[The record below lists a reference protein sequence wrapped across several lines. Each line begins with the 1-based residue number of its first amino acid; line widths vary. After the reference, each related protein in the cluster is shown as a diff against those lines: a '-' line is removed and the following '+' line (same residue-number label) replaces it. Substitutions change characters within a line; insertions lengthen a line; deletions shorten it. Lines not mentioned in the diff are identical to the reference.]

1 MYSAAQAENVISSA
15 VKLRHL
21 VLLGGGH
28 AHIGVLRMLGMHP
41 EPDLK
46 VTLVSPSRETPYS
59 GLLPGVVGGHS
70 PEQDL
75 YIDLGRLCQFAG
87 ADLVLATATAID
99 PGGSEIE
106 LRNRPNLAYDYLSI
120 DVGIEPALT
129 DLIEFDE
136 ALVPVKPISGFMA
149 RFNLVYE
156 QYRGGGAFAVVGAGA
171 AGLELAFALNHRL
184 GIKAEKNGLP
194 KPVLYLCQAAAELL
208 PEAPPRLRAKAKN
221 ALAAQG
227 IQFQPQFRAVR
238 QGAGQLASASGA
250 VLEVDQVFWATGA
263 APQAFLQN
271 SDLAGTPSGYIAVN
285 AQLQSVSHPN
295 VFAVGDA
302 ADMVEQA
309 RPKAGVYAVRQAPV
323 LFKNLVR
330 MHRGQSLIR
339 FKPQQRVLSL
349 IALGEQTALGYKG
362 PFWGWGRSLW
372 RLKRR
377 IDYKFLDSFKN
388 LPLMTPPS
396 VSNGEA
402 LDPNMQCRGCGA
414 KVASS
419 ILSEVLSEL
428 DPDGG
433 RVLDDSAV
441 LTPPA
446 GELMI
451 QSVDAFRPIIDD
463 PYVLAKIAVVHAVS
477 DIYAMGGRVG
487 PIMVNLT
494 LPYGSESITR
504 SLLQQ
509 VMAGV
514 LSQTKA
520 EGGQL
525 VGGHTA
531 EGLELNITV
540 SVTGWAPPDDI
551 RTSRGTQLDDHL
563 VLTKALG
570 TGTLFAA
577 SMRGQA
583 APSWISHAVAMMLQS
598 NRPAGALIA
607 APSVHAVT
615 DVTGFGLAGHLQGML
630 AAGQGVD
637 LILPHLPVLNG
648 ALTSLSELGVY
659 STAHDKNQR
668 AATLVRTQDFSDPEL
683 LARQS
688 LLFDPQT
695 SGGLLISVA
704 PDASQDL
711 VARLKASGF
720 DQAAVIGR
728 ITDQAGIA
736 VSAGG

>member
-1 MYSAAQAENVISSA
+1 MILSA

-28 AHIGVLRMLGMHP
+28 THIGVLRMLGMHP

-59 GLLPGVVGGHS
+59 GLLPGVVSGHF
-70 PEQDL
+70 PEEDL

-87 ADLVLATATAID
+87 AELILATATGVD
-99 PGGSEIE
+99 PNGSEIGLE
-106 LRNRPNLAYDYLSI
+106 NRPSLAYDYLSI

-129 DLIEFDE
+129 DLTEFDE

-156 QYRGGGAFAVVGAGA
+156 QYRGGGAFAIVGAGA
-171 AGLELAFALNHRL
+171 AGLELAFALNHRF
-184 GIKAEKNGLP
+184 GGKAEGNGLQ
-194 KPVLYLCQAAAELL
+194 KPIFYLCQAAAEIL
-208 PEAPPRLRAKAKN
+208 PEAPGRLRANIQK

-238 QGAGQLASASGA
+238 QGAGQLVSAGGA

-263 APQAFLQN
+263 APQSFLKN
-271 SDLAGTPSGYIAVN
+271 SELALTPSGFIAVN

-302 ADMVEQA
+302 ADMVEQP

-323 LFKNLVR
+323 LFKNLIKN
-330 MHRGQSLIR
+330 HRGQTLTR
-339 FKPQQRVLSL
+339 FKPQQRYLSL
-349 IALGEQTALGYKG
+349 ISLGEQTALGYKG
-362 PFWGWGRSLW
+362 SFWGSGRSLW
-372 RLKRR
+372 RLKRH
-377 IDYKFLDSFKN
+377 IDYRFLDLFKN
-388 LPLMTPPS
+388 LPLMTQPS
-396 VSNGEA
+396 AANKQV
-402 LDPNMQCRGCGA
+402 LDPSTQCRGCGA

-419 ILSEVLSEL
+419 ILSDVLSQL

-441 LTPPA
+441 LTPPI

-540 SVTGWAPPDDI
+540 SVTGWASSGHI
-551 RTSRGTQLDDHL
+551 KTSRGAQLNDHL

-583 APSWISHAVAMMLQS
+583 APSWISDAVSMMLQS
-598 NRPAGALIA
+598 NRAAGALVA

-615 DVTGFGLAGHLQGML
+615 DVTGFGLAGHLQSML
-630 AAGQGVD
+630 VAGQGVD
-637 LILPHLPVLNG
+637 LILPHLPVLKG

-659 STAHDKNQR
+659 STAHEKNQR
-668 AATLVRTQDFSDPEL
+668 AATSVRTQAFSDQRL

-711 VARLKASGF
+711 VDRLQALGF
-720 DQAAVIGR
+720 DQAAVIGT
-728 ITDQAGIA
+728 ITDQVGIA
-736 VSAGG
+736 VSGDV

>member
-1 MYSAAQAENVISSA
+1 MISSA

-129 DLIEFDE
+129 DLAEFDE
-136 ALVPVKPISGFMA
+136 ALVPVKPIAGFMA

-156 QYRGGGAFAVVGAGA
+156 QYRGGGAFAIVGAGA

-362 PFWGWGRSLW
+362 SFWGSGRSLW

-551 RTSRGTQLDDHL
+551 KTSRGTQLDDHL

>member
-1 MYSAAQAENVISSA
+1 
-15 VKLRHL
+15 
-21 VLLGGGH
+21 
-28 AHIGVLRMLGMHP
+28 MHP

-99 PGGSEIE
+99 PGSSEIE

-129 DLIEFDE
+129 DLAEFDE
-136 ALVPVKPISGFMA
+136 ALVPVKPIAGFMA

-156 QYRGGGAFAVVGAGA
+156 QYRGGGAFAIVGAGA

-271 SDLAGTPSGYIAVN
+271 SDLAGTRSGYIAVN
-285 AQLQSVSHPN
+285 AQLQSISHPN

-309 RPKAGVYAVRQAPV
+309 RPKAGVYAVRQAPI

-349 IALGEQTALGYKG
+349 ISLGEQTALGYKG

-551 RTSRGTQLDDHL
+551 KTSRGTQLDDHL

>member
-1 MYSAAQAENVISSA
+1 
-15 VKLRHL
+15 
-21 VLLGGGH
+21 
-28 AHIGVLRMLGMHP
+28 MHP

-99 PGGSEIE
+99 PGSSEIE

-129 DLIEFDE
+129 DLAEFDE

-156 QYRGGGAFAVVGAGA
+156 QYRGGGAFAIVGAGA

-551 RTSRGTQLDDHL
+551 KTSRGTQLDDHL

-607 APSVHAVT
+607 ARSVHAVT

-728 ITDQAGIA
+728 ITDQPGIA

>member
-1 MYSAAQAENVISSA
+1 VISSA

-41 EPDLK
+41 EPGLK

-129 DLIEFDE
+129 DLAEFDE
-136 ALVPVKPISGFMA
+136 ALVPVKPIAGFMA

-156 QYRGGGAFAVVGAGA
+156 QYRGGGAFAIVGAGA

-285 AQLQSVSHPN
+285 AQLQSISHPN

-309 RPKAGVYAVRQAPV
+309 RPKAGVYAVRQAPI

-330 MHRGQSLIR
+330 MHRGQSLLR

-551 RTSRGTQLDDHL
+551 KTSRGTQLDDHL

-720 DQAAVIGR
+720 DQAAVIGS

>member
-1 MYSAAQAENVISSA
+1 MISSA

-28 AHIGVLRMLGMHP
+28 THIGVLRMLGMHP

-59 GLLPGVVGGHS
+59 GLLPGVVGGHF
-70 PEQDL
+70 PEEDL

-87 ADLVLATATAID
+87 AELILATATGVN
-99 PGGSEIE
+99 PNGSEVGLE
-106 LRNRPNLAYDYLSI
+106 NRPNLTYDYLSI

-129 DLIEFDE
+129 DLAEFDE

-156 QYRGGGAFAVVGAGA
+156 QYRGGGAFAIVGAGA
-171 AGLELAFALNHRL
+171 AGLELAFALNHRF
-184 GIKAEKNGLP
+184 GAKAEINGFQ
-194 KPVLYLCQAAAELL
+194 KPILYLCQAAAEIL
-208 PEAPPRLRAKAKN
+208 PEAPGRLRTNIRK

-227 IQFQPQFRAVR
+227 IQFQPKFRAVR
-238 QGAGQLASASGA
+238 QGAGQLVSATGA

-263 APQAFLQN
+263 APQSFLRN
-271 SDLAGTPSGYIAVN
+271 SELTCTPSGFIAVN
-285 AQLQSVSHPN
+285 AQLQSVSHAN

-302 ADMVEQA
+302 ADMVEQP

-323 LFKNLVR
+323 LFKNLIR
-330 MHRGQSLIR
+330 NHRGQTLTR
-339 FKPQQRVLSL
+339 FKPQQRYLSL
-349 IALGEQTALGYKG
+349 VSLGEQRALGYKG
-362 PFWGWGRSLW
+362 SFSGSGRSLW
-372 RLKRR
+372 RLKRL
-377 IDYKFLDSFKN
+377 IDYRFLDSFKN
-388 LPLMTPPS
+388 LPLMTQPS
-396 VSNGEA
+396 TSNQQV
-402 LDPNMQCRGCGA
+402 LDPSTQCRGCGA

-419 ILSEVLSEL
+419 ILSDVLSQL
-428 DPDGG
+428 NPDGG
-433 RVLDDSAV
+433 QVLDDSAV
-441 LTPPA
+441 LKPPI

-504 SLLQQ
+504 SLLHQ

-540 SVTGWAPPDDI
+540 SVTGWAPSDHI
-551 RTSRGTQLDDHL
+551 KTSRGAQLNDHL

-583 APSWISHAVAMMLQS
+583 APSWISHAVSMMLHS
-598 NRPAGALIA
+598 NRAAGALVA

-630 AAGQGVD
+630 AAGQGVE
-637 LILPHLPVLNG
+637 LILPHLPVLKG

-659 STAHDKNQR
+659 STAHEKNQR
-668 AATLVRTQDFSDPEL
+668 AANSVRTQAFSDQRL

-704 PDASQDL
+704 PDASKDL
-711 VARLKASGF
+711 VDRLQALGF
-720 DQAAVIGR
+720 DQAAVIGT

-736 VSAGG
+736 VSGGV

>member
-1 MYSAAQAENVISSA
+1 
-15 VKLRHL
+15 
-21 VLLGGGH
+21 
-28 AHIGVLRMLGMHP
+28 MHP

-129 DLIEFDE
+129 DLAEFDE

-156 QYRGGGAFAVVGAGA
+156 QYRGGGAFAIVGAGA

-551 RTSRGTQLDDHL
+551 KTSRGTQLDDHL

-607 APSVHAVT
+607 ARSVHAVT

>member
-1 MYSAAQAENVISSA
+1 MISSA

-99 PGGSEIE
+99 PGSSEIE

-129 DLIEFDE
+129 DLAEFDE

-156 QYRGGGAFAVVGAGA
+156 QYRGGGAFAIVGAGA

-441 LTPPA
+441 LIPPA

-551 RTSRGTQLDDHL
+551 KTSRGTQLDDHL

-607 APSVHAVT
+607 ARSVHAVT

>member
-1 MYSAAQAENVISSA
+1 MISSA

-129 DLIEFDE
+129 DLAEFDE
-136 ALVPVKPISGFMA
+136 ALVPVKPIAGFMA

-156 QYRGGGAFAVVGAGA
+156 QYRGGGAFAIVGAGA

-330 MHRGQSLIR
+330 MHRGQSLLR

-349 IALGEQTALGYKG
+349 ISLGEQTALGYKG
-362 PFWGWGRSLW
+362 PFWASGRSLW

-419 ILSEVLSEL
+419 ILSEVLPEL

-441 LTPPA
+441 LIPPA

-540 SVTGWAPPDDI
+540 SVTGWAPPDHI
-551 RTSRGTQLDDHL
+551 KTSRGTQLDDHL

>member
-1 MYSAAQAENVISSA
+1 MISTA

-99 PGGSEIE
+99 PGSSEIE

-129 DLIEFDE
+129 DLAEFDE
-136 ALVPVKPISGFMA
+136 ALVPVKPIAGFMA

-156 QYRGGGAFAVVGAGA
+156 QYRGGGAFAIVGAGA

-285 AQLQSVSHPN
+285 AQLQSISHPN

-349 IALGEQTALGYKG
+349 ISLGEQTALGYKG

-441 LTPPA
+441 LIPPA

-551 RTSRGTQLDDHL
+551 KTSRGTQLDDHL

-630 AAGQGVD
+630 AVGQGVD

-720 DQAAVIGR
+720 DQAAVIGS

>member
-1 MYSAAQAENVISSA
+1 
-15 VKLRHL
+15 
-21 VLLGGGH
+21 
-28 AHIGVLRMLGMHP
+28 MHP

-99 PGGSEIE
+99 PGSSEIE
-106 LRNRPNLAYDYLSI
+106 LRDRPNLAYDYLSI

-156 QYRGGGAFAVVGAGA
+156 QYRGGGAFAIVGAGA

-551 RTSRGTQLDDHL
+551 KTSRGTQLDDHL

-607 APSVHAVT
+607 ARSVHAVT

>member
-1 MYSAAQAENVISSA
+1 MISSA

-99 PGGSEIE
+99 PGSSEIE

-129 DLIEFDE
+129 DLAEFDE
-136 ALVPVKPISGFMA
+136 ALVPVKPIAGFMA

-156 QYRGGGAFAVVGAGA
+156 QYRGGGAFAIVGAGA

-285 AQLQSVSHPN
+285 AQLQSISHPN

-362 PFWGWGRSLW
+362 PFGGWGRSLW

-551 RTSRGTQLDDHL
+551 KTSRGTQLDDHL

-720 DQAAVIGR
+720 DQAAVIGS

>member
-1 MYSAAQAENVISSA
+1 MISSA

-99 PGGSEIE
+99 PGSSEIE

-129 DLIEFDE
+129 DLAEFDE
-136 ALVPVKPISGFMA
+136 ALVPVKPIAGFMA

-156 QYRGGGAFAVVGAGA
+156 QYRGGGAFAIVGAGA

-349 IALGEQTALGYKG
+349 ISLGEQTALGYKG

-540 SVTGWAPPDDI
+540 SVTGWAPPDHI
-551 RTSRGTQLDDHL
+551 KTSRGTQLDDHL

-720 DQAAVIGR
+720 DQAAVIGS

>member
-1 MYSAAQAENVISSA
+1 
-15 VKLRHL
+15 
-21 VLLGGGH
+21 
-28 AHIGVLRMLGMHP
+28 
-41 EPDLK
+41 
-46 VTLVSPSRETPYS
+46 
-59 GLLPGVVGGHS
+59 
-70 PEQDL
+70 
-75 YIDLGRLCQFAG
+75 
-87 ADLVLATATAID
+87 
-99 PGGSEIE
+99 
-106 LRNRPNLAYDYLSI
+106 
-120 DVGIEPALT
+120 
-129 DLIEFDE
+129 
-136 ALVPVKPISGFMA
+136 
-149 RFNLVYE
+149 
-156 QYRGGGAFAVVGAGA
+156 
-171 AGLELAFALNHRL
+171 
-184 GIKAEKNGLP
+184 
-194 KPVLYLCQAAAELL
+194 
-208 PEAPPRLRAKAKN
+208 
-221 ALAAQG
+221 
-227 IQFQPQFRAVR
+227 
-238 QGAGQLASASGA
+238 
-250 VLEVDQVFWATGA
+250 
-263 APQAFLQN
+263 
-271 SDLAGTPSGYIAVN
+271 
-285 AQLQSVSHPN
+285 
-295 VFAVGDA
+295 
-302 ADMVEQA
+302 
-309 RPKAGVYAVRQAPV
+309 
-323 LFKNLVR
+323 
-330 MHRGQSLIR
+330 
-339 FKPQQRVLSL
+339 L

>member
-1 MYSAAQAENVISSA
+1 
-15 VKLRHL
+15 
-21 VLLGGGH
+21 
-28 AHIGVLRMLGMHP
+28 MHP

>member
-1 MYSAAQAENVISSA
+1 M
-15 VKLRHL
+15 
-21 VLLGGGH
+21 
-28 AHIGVLRMLGMHP
+28 
-41 EPDLK
+41 
-46 VTLVSPSRETPYS
+46 
-59 GLLPGVVGGHS
+59 
-70 PEQDL
+70 
-75 YIDLGRLCQFAG
+75 
-87 ADLVLATATAID
+87 
-99 PGGSEIE
+99 
-106 LRNRPNLAYDYLSI
+106 
-120 DVGIEPALT
+120 
-129 DLIEFDE
+129 
-136 ALVPVKPISGFMA
+136 
-149 RFNLVYE
+149 
-156 QYRGGGAFAVVGAGA
+156 
-171 AGLELAFALNHRL
+171 AFALNHRL

-309 RPKAGVYAVRQAPV
+309 RPKAGVYAVRQAPI

-330 MHRGQSLIR
+330 MHRGQSLLR

-349 IALGEQTALGYKG
+349 ISLGEQTALGYKG

-441 LTPPA
+441 LIPPA

-551 RTSRGTQLDDHL
+551 KTSRGTQLDDHL

>member
-1 MYSAAQAENVISSA
+1 MISSA

-99 PGGSEIE
+99 PGSSEIE

-129 DLIEFDE
+129 DLAEFDE
-136 ALVPVKPISGFMA
+136 ALVPVKPIAGFMA

-156 QYRGGGAFAVVGAGA
+156 QYRGGGAFAIVGAGA

-285 AQLQSVSHPN
+285 AQLQSISHPN

-720 DQAAVIGR
+720 DQAAVIGS

>member
-1 MYSAAQAENVISSA
+1 MISSA

-129 DLIEFDE
+129 DLAEFDE

-156 QYRGGGAFAVVGAGA
+156 QYRGGGAFAIVGAGA

-607 APSVHAVT
+607 ARSVHAVT

-711 VARLKASGF
+711 VARLKALGF

>member
-1 MYSAAQAENVISSA
+1 
-15 VKLRHL
+15 
-21 VLLGGGH
+21 
-28 AHIGVLRMLGMHP
+28 MHP

-129 DLIEFDE
+129 DLAEFDE

-156 QYRGGGAFAVVGAGA
+156 QYRGGGAFAIVGAGA

-271 SDLAGTPSGYIAVN
+271 SDLAGTLSGYIAVN
-285 AQLQSVSHPN
+285 AQLQSISHPN

-309 RPKAGVYAVRQAPV
+309 RPKAGVYAVRQAPI

-330 MHRGQSLIR
+330 MHRGQSLLR

-349 IALGEQTALGYKG
+349 ISLGEQTALGYKG

-540 SVTGWAPPDDI
+540 SVTGWAPPDHI
-551 RTSRGTQLDDHL
+551 KTSRGTQLDDHL

>member
-1 MYSAAQAENVISSA
+1 
-15 VKLRHL
+15 
-21 VLLGGGH
+21 
-28 AHIGVLRMLGMHP
+28 MLGMHP

-99 PGGSEIE
+99 PDGSEIE

-129 DLIEFDE
+129 DLAEFDE
-136 ALVPVKPISGFMA
+136 ALVPVKPIAGFMA

-156 QYRGGGAFAVVGAGA
+156 QYRGGGAFAIVGAGA

-637 LILPHLPVLNG
+637 LTLPHLPVLNG

>member
-1 MYSAAQAENVISSA
+1 
-15 VKLRHL
+15 
-21 VLLGGGH
+21 
-28 AHIGVLRMLGMHP
+28 MHP

-129 DLIEFDE
+129 DLAEFDE
-136 ALVPVKPISGFMA
+136 ALVPVKPIAGFMA

-156 QYRGGGAFAVVGAGA
+156 QYRGGGAFAIVGAGA

-285 AQLQSVSHPN
+285 AQLQSISHPN

-349 IALGEQTALGYKG
+349 ISLGEQTALGYKG

-540 SVTGWAPPDDI
+540 SVTGWAPPDHI
-551 RTSRGTQLDDHL
+551 KTSRGTQLDDHL

-720 DQAAVIGR
+720 DQAAVIGS

>member
-1 MYSAAQAENVISSA
+1 MISSA
-15 VKLRHL
+15 VKSRQL

-28 AHIGVLRMLGMHP
+28 AHIGVLRRLGMHP

-59 GLLPGVVGGHS
+59 GLLPGVIGGHF

-87 ADLVLATATAID
+87 AELILAAATALD
-99 PGGSEIE
+99 PARSEIGLE
-106 LRNRPNLAYDYLSI
+106 NRPNLAYDYLSI
-120 DVGIEPALT
+120 DVGIEPALS
-129 DLIEFDE
+129 DLAEFDE
-136 ALVPVKPISGFMA
+136 ALVPVKPISGFMT
-149 RFNLVYE
+149 RFKSVYG
-156 QYRGGGAFAVVGAGA
+156 QYRGGGAFAIVGAGA

-184 GIKAEKNGLP
+184 RDKAQKNDWP
-194 KPVLYLCQAAAELL
+194 KPLIYLCQATQALL
-208 PEAPPRLRAKAKN
+208 PEAPRRLQAGLQK
-221 ALAAQG
+221 ALADQG
-227 IQFQPQFRAVR
+227 IQFQPEFRAVR
-238 QGAGQLASASGA
+238 QGAGQLVSASGA
-250 VLEVDQVFWATGA
+250 VLQVDQVFWATGA

-271 SDLAGTPSGYIAVN
+271 SDLARTQSGFIAVGPN
-285 AQLQSVSHPN
+285 LQSLSHPN

-302 ADMVEQA
+302 ADMVAQS

-323 LFKNLVR
+323 LFKNLIR
-330 MHRGQSLIR
+330 MHRGLSLTR
-339 FKPQQRVLSL
+339 FKPQSRYLSL
-349 IALGEQTALGYKG
+349 ISLGEQRALAYKG

-372 RLKRR
+372 RLKRS
-377 IDYKFLDSFKN
+377 IDYRFLDSFKN
-388 LPLMTPPS
+388 LPMMTPPS
-396 VSNGEA
+396 LSNA
-402 LDPNMQCRGCGA
+402 QAIDPNTQCRGCGA

-441 LTPPA
+441 LTPPS

-451 QSVDAFRPIIDD
+451 QSVDAFRPIVDD

-487 PIMVNLT
+487 PVMVNLT
-494 LPYGSESITR
+494 LPYASEAITR

-514 LSQTKA
+514 LSQTRA

-531 EGLELNITV
+531 EGLELNISV
-540 SVTGWAPPDDI
+540 SVTGWAPASEI
-551 RTSRGTQLDDHL
+551 KTSRGAQLGDRL

-577 SMRGQA
+577 SMRGLA
-583 APSWISHAVAMMLQS
+583 APSWINQAVAMMSQS
-598 NRPAGALIA
+598 NRAAGALVV
-607 APSVHAVT
+607 APSIHAVT
-615 DVTGFGLAGHLQGML
+615 DVTGFGLAGHLQSML
-630 AAGQGVD
+630 APGQGAD
-637 LILPHLPVLNG
+637 LILPNLPVLKG

-659 STAHDKNQR
+659 STAHDNNQR
-668 AATLVRTQDFSDPEL
+668 AASSVRTQAFSDERL

-704 PDASQDL
+704 PDACEGL
-711 VARLKASGF
+711 VARLQALGF
-720 DQAAVIGR
+720 DQAAVIGT

-736 VSAGG
+736 AMADV

>member
-1 MYSAAQAENVISSA
+1 MISSA

-70 PEQDL
+70 SEQDL

-129 DLIEFDE
+129 DLAEFDE
-136 ALVPVKPISGFMA
+136 ALVPVKPIAGFMA

-156 QYRGGGAFAVVGAGA
+156 QYRGGGAFAIVGAGA

-227 IQFQPQFRAVR
+227 IQFRPQFRAVR

-309 RPKAGVYAVRQAPV
+309 RPKAGVYAVRQAPI

-330 MHRGQSLIR
+330 MHRGQSLLR

-349 IALGEQTALGYKG
+349 ISLGEQTALGYKG

-441 LTPPA
+441 LIPPA

>member
-1 MYSAAQAENVISSA
+1 MISSA

-99 PGGSEIE
+99 PGSSEIE

-129 DLIEFDE
+129 DLAEFDE
-136 ALVPVKPISGFMA
+136 ALVPVKPIAGFMA

-156 QYRGGGAFAVVGAGA
+156 QYRGGGAFAIVGAGA

-309 RPKAGVYAVRQAPV
+309 RPKAGVYAVRQAPI

-330 MHRGQSLIR
+330 MHRGQSLLR

-349 IALGEQTALGYKG
+349 ISLGEQTALGYKG

-441 LTPPA
+441 LIPPA

-540 SVTGWAPPDDI
+540 SVTGWAPPDHI
-551 RTSRGTQLDDHL
+551 KTSRGMQLDDHL

>member
-1 MYSAAQAENVISSA
+1 
-15 VKLRHL
+15 
-21 VLLGGGH
+21 
-28 AHIGVLRMLGMHP
+28 MHP

-129 DLIEFDE
+129 DLAEFDE
-136 ALVPVKPISGFMA
+136 ALVPVKPIAGFMA

-156 QYRGGGAFAVVGAGA
+156 QYRGGGAFAIVGAGA

-285 AQLQSVSHPN
+285 AQLQSISHPN

-441 LTPPA
+441 LIPPA

-551 RTSRGTQLDDHL
+551 KTSRGTQLDDHL

-720 DQAAVIGR
+720 DQAAVIGS

>member
-1 MYSAAQAENVISSA
+1 MISSA

-129 DLIEFDE
+129 DLAEFDE
-136 ALVPVKPISGFMA
+136 ALVPVKPIAGFMA

-156 QYRGGGAFAVVGAGA
+156 QYRGGGAFAIVGAGA

-309 RPKAGVYAVRQAPV
+309 RPKAGVYAVRQAPI

-330 MHRGQSLIR
+330 MHRGQSLLR

-540 SVTGWAPPDDI
+540 SVTGWAPPDHI
-551 RTSRGTQLDDHL
+551 KTSRGMQLDDHL

-598 NRPAGALIA
+598 NRPAGALVA

>member
-1 MYSAAQAENVISSA
+1 MISSA

-129 DLIEFDE
+129 DLAEFDE
-136 ALVPVKPISGFMA
+136 ALVPVKPIAGFMA

-156 QYRGGGAFAVVGAGA
+156 QYRGGGAFAIVGAGA

-271 SDLAGTPSGYIAVN
+271 SDLAGTQSGYIAVN
-285 AQLQSVSHPN
+285 AQLQSISHPN

-309 RPKAGVYAVRQAPV
+309 RPKAGVYAVRQAPI

-330 MHRGQSLIR
+330 MHRGQSLLR

-349 IALGEQTALGYKG
+349 ISLGEQTALGYKG

-441 LTPPA
+441 LIPPA

-551 RTSRGTQLDDHL
+551 KTSRGTQLDDHL

-720 DQAAVIGR
+720 DQAAVIGS

>member
-1 MYSAAQAENVISSA
+1 MISSA

-129 DLIEFDE
+129 DLAEFDE
-136 ALVPVKPISGFMA
+136 ALVPVKPIAGFMA

-156 QYRGGGAFAVVGAGA
+156 QYRGGGAFAIVGAGA

-323 LFKNLVR
+323 LFQNLVR

-349 IALGEQTALGYKG
+349 ISLGEQTALGYRG

-388 LPLMTPPS
+388 LPLMMPPS

-441 LTPPA
+441 LIPPA

-540 SVTGWAPPDDI
+540 SVTGWALPDDI
-551 RTSRGTQLDDHL
+551 KTSRGTQLDDHL

-720 DQAAVIGR
+720 DQAAVIGS

>member
-1 MYSAAQAENVISSA
+1 MISSA

-129 DLIEFDE
+129 DLAEFDE

-156 QYRGGGAFAVVGAGA
+156 QYRGGGAFASVGAGA

-309 RPKAGVYAVRQAPV
+309 RPKAGVYAVRQAPI

-330 MHRGQSLIR
+330 MHRGQSLLR

-349 IALGEQTALGYKG
+349 ISLGEQTALGYKG

-540 SVTGWAPPDDI
+540 SVTGWAPPDHI
-551 RTSRGTQLDDHL
+551 KTSRGTQLDDHL

>member
-1 MYSAAQAENVISSA
+1 
-15 VKLRHL
+15 
-21 VLLGGGH
+21 
-28 AHIGVLRMLGMHP
+28 MLGMHP

-129 DLIEFDE
+129 DLAEFDE

-156 QYRGGGAFAVVGAGA
+156 QYRGGGAFAIVGAGA

-227 IQFQPQFRAVR
+227 IQFRPQFRAVR

-285 AQLQSVSHPN
+285 AQLQSISHPN

-607 APSVHAVT
+607 ARSVHAVT

-728 ITDQAGIA
+728 ITDQPGIA

>member
-1 MYSAAQAENVISSA
+1 MISSA

-70 PEQDL
+70 SEQDL

-129 DLIEFDE
+129 DLAEFDE
-136 ALVPVKPISGFMA
+136 ALVPVKPIAGFMA

-156 QYRGGGAFAVVGAGA
+156 QYRGGGAFAIVGAGA

-227 IQFQPQFRAVR
+227 IQFRPQFRAVR

-285 AQLQSVSHPN
+285 AQLQSISHPN

-309 RPKAGVYAVRQAPV
+309 RPKAGVYAVRQAPI

>member
-1 MYSAAQAENVISSA
+1 MISSA
-15 VKLRHL
+15 VKLKHL

-59 GLLPGVVGGHS
+59 GLLPGVVGGHF

-87 ADLVLATATAID
+87 AELILATATAIAPD
-99 PGGSEIE
+99 HSEIG
-106 LRNRPNLAYDYLSI
+106 LADRPNLAYDYLSI
-120 DVGIEPALT
+120 DVGIEPALS
-129 DLIEFDE
+129 DLASFDA
-136 ALVPVKPISGFMA
+136 ALVPVKPITRFMA
-149 RFNLVYE
+149 RFNRVYE
-156 QYRGGGAFAVVGAGA
+156 QYRGGGGFAIVGAGA
-171 AGLELAFALNHRL
+171 AGLELAFALSHRF
-184 GIKAEKNGLP
+184 GGKAQKNGLP
-194 KPVLYLCQAAAELL
+194 KPILYLCQATQELL
-208 PEAPPRLRAKAKN
+208 PEAPARLRAKIQK
-221 ALAAQG
+221 ALAVHG
-227 IQFQPQFRAVR
+227 IEFQPEFRAVR
-238 QGAGQLASASGA
+238 QGAGQLVSARGA
-250 VLEVDQVFWATGA
+250 VLKVDQVFWATGA
-263 APQAFLQN
+263 APQAFLQK
-271 SDLAGTPSGYIAVN
+271 SALASTEFGFVAVN
-285 AQLQSVSHPN
+285 AHLQSISHAN

-302 ADMVEQA
+302 ADMVGQS

-330 MHRGQSLIR
+330 MHRGQALMR
-339 FKPQQRVLSL
+339 FKPQQRFLSL
-349 IALGEQTALGYKG
+349 ISLGEQTALGYKG
-362 PFWGWGRSLW
+362 PFWGSGRSLW
-372 RLKRR
+372 RLKRS

-396 VSNGEA
+396 RSNEQA
-402 LDPNMQCRGCGA
+402 LDPSMQCRGCGA

-419 ILSEVLSEL
+419 ILSDVLAQL

-540 SVTGWAPPDDI
+540 SVTGWAPSGDI
-551 RTSRGTQLDDHL
+551 KTSRGAQLDDHL

-583 APSWISHAVAMMLQS
+583 APSWISQAVAMMLQS
-598 NRPAGALIA
+598 NRTAGALVT

-615 DVTGFGLAGHLQGML
+615 DVTGFGLAGHLQSML

-637 LILPHLPVLNG
+637 LVLPHLPVLKG
-648 ALTSLSELGVY
+648 ALTSLSALGVY

-668 AATLVRTQDFSDPEL
+668 AATSVRTQAFLDPEL
-683 LARQS
+683 SARQS

-711 VARLKASGF
+711 IARLQALGF
-720 DQAAVIGR
+720 DQAAVIGT

-736 VSAGG
+736 VSPGR

>member
-1 MYSAAQAENVISSA
+1 MISSA

-75 YIDLGRLCQFAG
+75 YIDLGRLFQFAG

-129 DLIEFDE
+129 DLAEFDE
-136 ALVPVKPISGFMA
+136 ALVPVKPIAGFMA

-156 QYRGGGAFAVVGAGA
+156 QYRGGGAFAIVGAGA

-309 RPKAGVYAVRQAPV
+309 RPKAGVYAVRQAPI

-514 LSQTKA
+514 ISQTKA

-540 SVTGWAPPDDI
+540 SVTGWAPPDHI
-551 RTSRGTQLDDHL
+551 KTSRGTQLDDHL

-598 NRPAGALIA
+598 NRPAGALVA

>member
-1 MYSAAQAENVISSA
+1 MILSA

-28 AHIGVLRMLGMHP
+28 THIGVLRMLGMHP

-59 GLLPGVVGGHS
+59 GLLPGVVSGHF
-70 PEQDL
+70 PEEDL

-87 ADLVLATATAID
+87 AELILATATGVD
-99 PGGSEIE
+99 PNGSEIGLE
-106 LRNRPNLAYDYLSI
+106 NRPSLAYDYLSI

-129 DLIEFDE
+129 DLTEFDE

-156 QYRGGGAFAVVGAGA
+156 QYRGGGAFAIVGAGA
-171 AGLELAFALNHRL
+171 AGLELAFALNHRF
-184 GIKAEKNGLP
+184 GGKAEGNGLQ
-194 KPVLYLCQAAAELL
+194 KPIFYLCQAAAEIL
-208 PEAPPRLRAKAKN
+208 PEAPGRLRANIQK

-238 QGAGQLASASGA
+238 QGAGQLVSAGGA

-263 APQAFLQN
+263 APQSFLKN
-271 SDLAGTPSGYIAVN
+271 SELALTPSGFIAVN

-302 ADMVEQA
+302 ADMVEQP

-323 LFKNLVR
+323 LFKNLIKN
-330 MHRGQSLIR
+330 HRGQTLTR
-339 FKPQQRVLSL
+339 FKPQQRYLSL
-349 IALGEQTALGYKG
+349 ISLGEQTALGYKG
-362 PFWGWGRSLW
+362 SFWGSGRSLW
-372 RLKRR
+372 RLKRH
-377 IDYKFLDSFKN
+377 IDYRFLDLFKN
-388 LPLMTPPS
+388 LPLMTQPS
-396 VSNGEA
+396 AANKQV
-402 LDPNMQCRGCGA
+402 LDPSTQCRGCGA

-419 ILSEVLSEL
+419 ILSDVLSQL

-441 LTPPA
+441 LTPPI

-540 SVTGWAPPDDI
+540 SVTGWASSGHI
-551 RTSRGTQLDDHL
+551 KTSRGAQLNDHL

-583 APSWISHAVAMMLQS
+583 APSWISDAVSMMLQS
-598 NRPAGALIA
+598 NRAAGALVA

-615 DVTGFGLAGHLQGML
+615 DVTGFGLAGHLQSML
-630 AAGQGVD
+630 VAGQGVD
-637 LILPHLPVLNG
+637 LILPHLPVLKG

-659 STAHDKNQR
+659 STAHEKNQR
-668 AATLVRTQDFSDPEL
+668 AATSVRTQAFSDQRL

-711 VARLKASGF
+711 VDRLQALGF
-720 DQAAVIGR
+720 DQAAVIGT
-728 ITDQAGIA
+728 ITDQVGIA
-736 VSAGG
+736 VSGDG

>member
-1 MYSAAQAENVISSA
+1 MISSA

-99 PGGSEIE
+99 PGSSEIE
-106 LRNRPNLAYDYLSI
+106 LRDRPNLAYDYLSI

-129 DLIEFDE
+129 DLAEFDE
-136 ALVPVKPISGFMA
+136 ALVPVKPIAGFMA

-156 QYRGGGAFAVVGAGA
+156 QYRGGGAFAIVGAGA

-227 IQFQPQFRAVR
+227 IHFQPQFRAVR

>member
-1 MYSAAQAENVISSA
+1 
-15 VKLRHL
+15 
-21 VLLGGGH
+21 
-28 AHIGVLRMLGMHP
+28 MHP

-99 PGGSEIE
+99 PGSSEIE

-129 DLIEFDE
+129 DLAEFDE
-136 ALVPVKPISGFMA
+136 ALVPVKPIAGFMA

-156 QYRGGGAFAVVGAGA
+156 QYRGGGAFAIVGAGA

-285 AQLQSVSHPN
+285 AQLQSISHPN

-330 MHRGQSLIR
+330 MHRGQSLLR
-339 FKPQQRVLSL
+339 FKPQERVLSL
-349 IALGEQTALGYKG
+349 ISLGEQTALGYKG

-477 DIYAMGGRVG
+477 DIYAMGGRAG

-551 RTSRGTQLDDHL
+551 KTSRGTQLDDHL

-720 DQAAVIGR
+720 DQAAVIGS

>member
-1 MYSAAQAENVISSA
+1 MISSA

-28 AHIGVLRMLGMHP
+28 THIGVLRMLGMHP

-59 GLLPGVVGGHS
+59 GLLPGVVSGHF
-70 PEQDL
+70 PEEDL

-87 ADLVLATATAID
+87 AELILATATGVD
-99 PGGSEIE
+99 PNGSEIGLE
-106 LRNRPNLAYDYLSI
+106 NRPSLAYDYLSI

-129 DLIEFDE
+129 DLTEFDE

-156 QYRGGGAFAVVGAGA
+156 QYRGGGAFAIVGAGA
-171 AGLELAFALNHRL
+171 AGLELAFALNHRF
-184 GIKAEKNGLP
+184 GGKAEGNGLQ
-194 KPVLYLCQAAAELL
+194 KPIFYLCQAAAEIL
-208 PEAPPRLRAKAKN
+208 PEAPGRLRANIQK

-238 QGAGQLASASGA
+238 QGAGQLVSAGGA

-263 APQAFLQN
+263 APQSFLKN
-271 SDLAGTPSGYIAVN
+271 SELALTPSGFIAVN

-302 ADMVEQA
+302 ADMVEQP

-323 LFKNLVR
+323 LFKNLIKN
-330 MHRGQSLIR
+330 HRGQTLTR
-339 FKPQQRVLSL
+339 FKPQQRYLSL
-349 IALGEQTALGYKG
+349 ISLGEQTALGYKG
-362 PFWGWGRSLW
+362 SFWGSGRSLW
-372 RLKRR
+372 RLKRH
-377 IDYKFLDSFKN
+377 IDYRFLDLFKN
-388 LPLMTPPS
+388 LPLMTQPS
-396 VSNGEA
+396 AANKQV
-402 LDPNMQCRGCGA
+402 LDPSTQCRGCGA

-419 ILSEVLSEL
+419 ILSDVLSQL

-441 LTPPA
+441 LTPPI

-540 SVTGWAPPDDI
+540 SVTGWAPSGHI
-551 RTSRGTQLDDHL
+551 KTSRGAQLNDHL

-583 APSWISHAVAMMLQS
+583 APSWISDAVSMMLQS
-598 NRPAGALIA
+598 NRAAGALVA

-615 DVTGFGLAGHLQGML
+615 DVTGFGLAGHLQSML
-630 AAGQGVD
+630 VAGQGVD
-637 LILPHLPVLNG
+637 LILPHLPVLKG

-659 STAHDKNQR
+659 STAHEKNQR
-668 AATLVRTQDFSDPEL
+668 AATSVRTQAFSDQRL

-711 VARLKASGF
+711 VDRLQALGF
-720 DQAAVIGR
+720 DQAAVIGT
-728 ITDQAGIA
+728 ITDQVGIA
-736 VSAGG
+736 VSGDG

>member
-1 MYSAAQAENVISSA
+1 MISSA

-99 PGGSEIE
+99 PGSSEIE

-129 DLIEFDE
+129 DLAEFDE
-136 ALVPVKPISGFMA
+136 ALVPVKPIAGFMA

-156 QYRGGGAFAVVGAGA
+156 QYRGGGAFAIVGAGA

-285 AQLQSVSHPN
+285 AQLQSISHPN

-540 SVTGWAPPDDI
+540 SVTGWAPPDHI
-551 RTSRGTQLDDHL
+551 KTSRGTQLDDHL

-598 NRPAGALIA
+598 NRPAGALVA

-720 DQAAVIGR
+720 DQAAVIGS